1 MTPSMWKLTRGGHE
15 PLEVRKGIYVCCR
28 CGAGA
33 RWTGSLLVGTMTDE
47 KSKCFDV
54 EEER

>member
-15 PLEVRKGIYVCCR
+15 PLEVRTGVYVCCR

-33 RWTGSLLVGTMTDE
+33 RWTGSLLVGTMTGE